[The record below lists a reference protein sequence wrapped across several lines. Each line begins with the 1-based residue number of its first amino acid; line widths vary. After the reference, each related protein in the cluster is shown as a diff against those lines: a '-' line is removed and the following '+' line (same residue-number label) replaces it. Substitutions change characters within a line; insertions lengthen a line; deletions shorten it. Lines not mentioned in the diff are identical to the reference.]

1 MTKIVIHATNDSIKQ
16 TVEILQRE
24 IKTRELLGLDTE
36 GLDLIITSIQA
47 QKAINSNI
55 FPAYYWNN
63 YTS

>member
-1 MTKIVIHATNDSIKQ
+1 MKKIVINATNDTIKE

-47 QKAINSNI
+47 QKAINSDI

-63 YTS
+63 HTS